1 MKVCYT
7 PDYYVPMPEGHPFPM
22 GKYPALYEI
31 LVRER
36 LIRTED
42 VIEPHEAD
50 WPDIML
56 VHTAEYLGALAN
68 GSLDRAAVR
77 RLGFPWTPALLRRS
91 RLAVQGTI
99 DAALLALDNG
109 IAANLAGGTHHA
121 FADHGEG
128 YCVLNDVG
136 IAIRL
141 LQRARGVRRA
151 LIIDLDVHQGNG
163 TASVFAADPH
173 VYTFSIHGENNY
185 PLRKERS
192 SRDVGVPDG
201 MGDHAYLDT
210 LGQHLPEVWAEAR
223 PEIIFYLAGV
233 DTVSGDRYGRLC
245 LTSTGIRLRDRFVL
259 EEAYRHGIP
268 IVVVLAG
275 GYARTA
281 GETADLHAMVHRE
294 AAAVFRSHS

>member
-1 MKVCYT
+1 MRVCYT

-31 LVRER
+31 LVREQ
-36 LIRTED
+36 LIRPED

-50 WPDIML
+50 WSDVML
-56 VHTAEYLGALAN
+56 VHTPEYLGALAS
-68 GSLDRAAVR
+68 GSLDRASVR
-77 RLGFPWTPALLRRS
+77 RLGFPWTSALLRRS

-99 DAALLALDNG
+99 DAAMLALDYG

-141 LQRARGVRRA
+141 LQRSHRVRRA

-163 TASVFAADPH
+163 TAAVFAEDPS
-173 VYTFSIHGENNY
+173 VYTFSIHGQNNY

-201 MGDHAYLDT
+201 MGDGAYLDT
-210 LGQHLPEVWAEAR
+210 LAEHLPAVWGEAR
-223 PEIIFYLAGV
+223 PDIVFYLAGV
-233 DTVSGDRYGRLC
+233 DPAAGDRYGRLS
-245 LTSTGIRLRDRFVL
+245 LTPDGIRLRDRFVL
-259 EEAYRHGIP
+259 EEAHRHGISA
-268 IVVVLAG
+268 VLVLAG
-275 GYARTA
+275 GYARTVS
-281 GETADLHAMVHRE
+281 ETAELHAMVHRE
-294 AAAVFRSHS
+294 ASRIFPSL

>member
-1 MKVCYT
+1 
-7 PDYYVPMPEGHPFPM
+7 M

-31 LVRER
+31 LLREQ
-36 LIRTED
+36 LIRAED

-50 WPDIML
+50 WSDIML

-68 GSLDRAAVR
+68 GSLDRASVR

-99 DAALLALDNG
+99 DAAVLALDHG

-121 FADHGEG
+121 FVDHGEG
-128 YCVLNDVG
+128 YCVLNDVA
-136 IAIRL
+136 IAIRF
-141 LQRARGVRRA
+141 LQRSHRIRRA

-163 TASVFAADPH
+163 TASVFADDPS

-201 MGDHAYLDT
+201 VGDGAYIDMLT
-210 LGQHLPEVWAEAR
+210 KHLAVVWGEAR
-223 PEIIFYLAGV
+223 PDVVFYLAGV
-233 DTVSGDRYGRLC
+233 DPAAGDRYGRLS
-245 LTSTGIRLRDRFVL
+245 LTPEGIRLRDRFVL
-259 EEAYRHGIP
+259 EETRRQGVPA
-268 IVVVLAG
+268 VLVLAG

-281 GETADLHAMVHRE
+281 LETAELHAMVHRE
-294 AAAVFRSHS
+294 AARIFPSL